1 MKKEELKKAVAT
13 YAPVFESDGVEA
25 AKEAMQAD
33 GLADADIAKVIDAL
47 TPKPPKEEK
56 PKGFDEWLCNCK
68 KKEDGSIE
76 VEKLKKVRSGV
87 TITAEQADILN
98 EVKFGN
104 NPVPVSMYF
113 PAE

>member
-1 MKKEELKKAVAT
+1 MAKKEKLPEELGQNENSA
-13 YAPVFESDGVEA
+13 EA
-25 AKEAMQAD
+25 
-33 GLADADIAKVIDAL
+33 
-47 TPKPPKEEK
+47 

-68 KKEDGSIE
+68 KKEGGEVE
-76 VEKLKKVRSGV
+76 VEKLKKLRSGV

-98 EVKFGN
+98 EVKYGN